1 MVKQVTK
8 HYCIAEKLYFSSK
21 KKLVEVAREGD
32 QTKTCSSVALV
43 KQKNGE
49 HLLKRGHDDSLAG
62 SSGYDY
68 LAIDKDEHGDAW
80 IAKPE
85 DQSRKNLSIEF
96 CPATR
101 ASQSKTESFEAKRRI
116 DITGCN
122 HVVNGHAL
130 DFASRV
136 GCLADGANVH
146 THALLQIF

>member
-8 HYCIAEKLYFSSK
+8 HYCITEKLYLSSK

-32 QTKTCSSVALV
+32 ETKTCSSVALV

-85 DQSRKNLSIEF
+85 DQSRKNLSVEF

-116 DITGCN
+116 DVTGCN

-146 THALLQIF
+146 PYPLLQIV